1 MMYVLTKKENDIDSG
16 TFATLDDN
24 GDPLI
29 QMFLD
34 KDDATTYNVHLEA
47 VDQTLFI
54 TEVENDSLEKLC
66 GAMGYAY
73 NIVEPGEVVIPKVE
87 TMIATIRNDHFQDS
101 DS

>member
-1 MMYVLTKKENDIDSG
+1 MIYILTKKEDDIDSG

-66 GAMGYAY
+66 GVMGYAY

-87 TMIATIRNDHFQDS
+87 TMIATIRNDHLQDS
-101 DS
+101 NS

>member
-1 MMYVLTKKENDIDSG
+1 MIYVLTKKEDDIDSG

-66 GAMGYAY
+66 GVMGYGY

-101 DS
+101 NS